1 MFLTRKERAEAQ
13 SAENYLLRFFLFLKC
28 LIIITSK
35 NINTNKSPNITI
47 IAEPKIAPNIAILT
61 SAKIAVNTN
70 NVNKIII
77 VPPSI
82 KNFLNMF
89 SLKKLFFTRKEKAL
103 VYLNQGF

>member
-1 MFLTRKERAEAQ
+1 MFFTRKERAEAQ

-28 LIIITSK
+28 LTIITSK

-61 SAKIAVNTN
+61 NAKIAVNTN

-77 VPPSI
+77 VPPFI
-82 KNFLNMF
+82 
-89 SLKKLFFTRKEKAL
+89 KKLFKYVLIKEVVFYAKKKR
-103 VYLNQGF
+103 GPKTH